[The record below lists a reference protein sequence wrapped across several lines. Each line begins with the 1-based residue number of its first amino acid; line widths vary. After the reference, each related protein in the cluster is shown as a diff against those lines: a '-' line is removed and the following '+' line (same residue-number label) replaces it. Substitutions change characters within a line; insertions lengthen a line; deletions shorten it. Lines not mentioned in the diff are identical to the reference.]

1 MAKLLTKF
9 RMERDEY
16 ADDYNFIEKDK
27 KNKKKQIKMKR
38 KMKYS
43 EEDSFYNDFEQ
54 KNQYR
59 K

>member
-1 MAKLLTKF
+1 
-9 RMERDEY
+9 MERDEY

-43 EEDSFYNDFEQ
+43 EEDSFYNDFDQ

>member
-1 MAKLLTKF
+1 
-9 RMERDEY
+9 MERDEY

-38 KMKYS
+38 KMKYY
-43 EEDSFYNDFEQ
+43 EEDSFYDSFNQ
-54 KNQYR
+54 KENYR

>member
-1 MAKLLTKF
+1 MAKILTKF

-16 ADDYNFIEKDK
+16 DDNYNYIEKDR
-27 KNKKKQIKMKR
+27 KNQKKQIKMKR

-43 EEDSFYNDFEQ
+43 EEDSFYNDFDQ

>member
-1 MAKLLTKF
+1 VAKLLTKF

-43 EEDSFYNDFEQ
+43 EEDSFYNDFDQ

>member
-1 MAKLLTKF
+1 VAKLLTKF
-9 RMERDEY
+9 RIERDEY

-43 EEDSFYNDFEQ
+43 EEDSFYDSFNQ
-54 KNQYR
+54 KENYR

>member
-43 EEDSFYNDFEQ
+43 EEDSFYNDFDQ

>member
-1 MAKLLTKF
+1 VAKILTKF

-16 ADDYNFIEKDK
+16 DDNYNYIEKDR
-27 KNKKKQIKMKR
+27 KNQKKQIKMKR

-43 EEDSFYNDFEQ
+43 EEDSFYNDFDQ

>member
-1 MAKLLTKF
+1 
-9 RMERDEY
+9 MERDEY

-54 KNQYR
+54 KNHYR

>member
-54 KNQYR
+54 KNHYR